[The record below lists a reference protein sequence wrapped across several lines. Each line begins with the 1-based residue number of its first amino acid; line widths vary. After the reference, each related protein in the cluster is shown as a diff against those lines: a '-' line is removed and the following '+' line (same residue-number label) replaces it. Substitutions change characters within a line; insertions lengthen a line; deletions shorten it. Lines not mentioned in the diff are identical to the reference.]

1 MNPFHT
7 EIDQLAMGG
16 THGRLSDR
24 RRLIHQRSKDPYL
37 KVFGEMSHLTIMN
50 LFRGSETTSN

>member
-24 RRLIHQRSKDPYL
+24 RRLIHQRSRSIFK
-37 KVFGEMSHLTIMN
+37 G
-50 LFRGSETTSN
+50 FRGNESFDHYEFGSRV